1 MMSAEKEHLGG
12 NQAIPIKGTAC
23 IPQIGWLQVNG
34 VAIFF
39 SQMSLKLTNVPKGLS
54 RTNVRRGK
62 IPDQG
67 KIYKIN

>member
-12 NQAIPIKGTAC
+12 NQAIPIKGTVC

-39 SQMSLKLTNVPKGLS
+39 FQMSLKLTNVPKGLS
-54 RTNVRRGK
+54 RTNV
-62 IPDQG
+62 
-67 KIYKIN
+67 